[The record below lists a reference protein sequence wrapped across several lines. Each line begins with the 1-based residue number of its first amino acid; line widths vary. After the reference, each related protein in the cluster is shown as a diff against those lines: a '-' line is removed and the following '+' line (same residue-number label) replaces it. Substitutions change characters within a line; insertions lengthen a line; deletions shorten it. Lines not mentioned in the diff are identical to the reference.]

1 MMMPINVAE
10 VTQSVVDML
19 RANADLE
26 QVTIERASEV
36 NKEPNVNGWVG
47 VYRVRIKYDTK
58 SLGASVPRA
67 QAISLVI
74 LAQQSDHRSGKDC
87 EDVLEALIQKV
98 LSVLLSDESL
108 GGKVDVL
115 EPSDFEIRY
124 ENYNKIDNIFMQTAA
139 IYITGLVRVGIQ

>member
-19 RANADLE
+19 KANADLE
-26 QVTIERASEV
+26 QVTIERAGEV

-47 VYRVRIKYDTK
+47 VYRVRIKYDVK
-58 SLGASVPRA
+58 SLGVSVPRA
-67 QAISLVI
+67 QGISLVI
-74 LAQQSDHRSGKDC
+74 LVQQSDHRSGKDC

-98 LSVLLSDESL
+98 MSVILSDESL
-108 GGKVDVL
+108 GGKVDIL
-115 EPSDFEIRY
+115 DPNDFEIRY

-139 IYITGLVRVGIQ
+139 IYLTGLVRVGIQ